1 MPKMNGLEVCET
13 LRSQGIDVPI
23 LMLTAK
29 DTLKDKLQGFSK
41 GADDYLVKP
50 FAMEEL
56 IARVQVLSRRRS
68 RVALNKKSVQL
79 VLKQC

>member
-41 GADDYLVKP
+41 GADDYLVEP
-50 FAMEEL
+50 FAMEEF

-68 RVALNKKSVQL
+68 GVALNKKVFS
-79 VLKQC
+79 

>member
-50 FAMEEL
+50 FAMEEF

-68 RVALNKKSVQL
+68 GVALNKKSVQL

>member
-50 FAMEEL
+50 FAMEEF

-68 RVALNKKSVQL
+68 GVALNKKVFS
-79 VLKQC
+79 

>member
-50 FAMEEL
+50 FAMEEF